1 MILQAYAQGVNEGL
15 AALGAAPIEY
25 FVLGTSP
32 EPWQVEDTILTGLAM
47 FNTLQGRQGLFE
59 ATFGTL
65 ADTLARDADFL
76 TARGSEWDAPMTGGR
91 FQAANPDRRRVR
103 SSPRRAGLKDTETQG
118 LRIKRPIEHQVS

>member
-1 MILQAYAQGVNEGL
+1 MDAERSKPTGRREYRFRHIGRQAVAHTSPSYRVILQAYAQGVNEGL

-59 ATFGTL
+59 DDIRHARRH
-65 ADTLARDADFL
+65 ARARDADFL
-76 TARGSEWDAPMTGGR
+76 TARGSEWDAPMTGG
-91 FQAANPDRRRVR
+91 
-103 SSPRRAGLKDTETQG
+103 
-118 LRIKRPIEHQVS
+118 